1 MVPDTNMAWVM
12 MRYDYDFADFG
23 EQVLCKFEDMDLDAS
38 QKGIAKI

>member
-1 MVPDTNMAWVM
+1 

-23 EQVLCKFEDMDLDAS
+23 EQVLCKLEDMDLDAS